1 MSKSI
6 YVWDIFVRIFHWA
19 LVLLFITS
27 YLTGEEETIWHIYS
41 GYTITVLVLLR
52 IVWGFIGTRYARF
65 SDFVRRPVVIKE
77 YARGL
82 MSGNPKHYL
91 GHNPLGGAM
100 VVALL
105 CTLLLTTFSGM
116 KLYAVEEGKGPFA
129 AGGEMSLVSSAVA
142 DEDEHE
148 HEDEHEE
155 GEDFWE
161 EIHETGINIMLLLI
175 ILHISGVVISS
186 RVHRESLVKAM
197 LTGYKQR
204 EE

>member
-1 MSKSI
+1 
-6 YVWDIFVRIFHWA
+6 
-19 LVLLFITS
+19 
-27 YLTGEEETIWHIYS
+27 
-41 GYTITVLVLLR
+41 
-52 IVWGFIGTRYARF
+52 
-65 SDFVRRPVVIKE
+65 
-77 YARGL
+77 

-116 KLYAVEEGKGPFA
+116 KLYAVEKGKGPFA

-142 DEDEHE
+142 NKDKHD
-148 HEDEHEE
+148 DAHEE

-161 EIHETGINIMLLLI
+161 EIHETGINIMLFLVV
-175 ILHISGVVISS
+175 LHISGVVISS

-197 LTGYKQR
+197 ITGYK
-204 EE
+204 